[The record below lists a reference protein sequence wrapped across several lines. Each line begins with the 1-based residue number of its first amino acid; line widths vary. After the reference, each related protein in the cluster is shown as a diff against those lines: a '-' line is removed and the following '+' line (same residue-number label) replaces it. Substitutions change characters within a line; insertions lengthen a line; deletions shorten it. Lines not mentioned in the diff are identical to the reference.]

1 MTAKKSK
8 SRKAP
13 RKRYMTDENFELLK
27 ESFHQ
32 AIQHIKGERTDLRT
46 MVRYLPE
53 PPAPL
58 SSQEVLDIRLRLKLS
73 QSVFARLLN
82 VSAKT
87 VQAWEQG
94 TRTPSDA
101 ALKLLS
107 IARKRPEVL
116 ME

>member
-1 MTAKKSK
+1 MTAKKGK
-8 SRKAP
+8 SGKAQK
-13 RKRYMTDENFELLK
+13 KRYMSNEDFDLLK
-27 ESFHQ
+27 ESFNQ
-32 AIQHIKGERTDLRT
+32 VIQHIKGERTDLRT
-46 MVRYLPE
+46 MERYLPE

-58 SSQEVLDIRLRLKLS
+58 SSQEVLNIRQRLKLS
-73 QSVFARLLN
+73 QAVFARLLN

-107 IARKRPEVL
+107 IAKRRPEVL
-116 ME
+116 IE